1 VLLELRVENLL
12 LIERAELD
20 LVPGLN
26 VVTGET
32 GAGKTVLA
40 HALDLLLGAK
50 PRSGIVRPG
59 APEAWVEGVFALDGR
74 TDVLPPEIAD
84 RLPEGEDE
92 LVLAR
97 RVTAEGRSRAFIG
110 GRSATAADLREVGGA
125 LLAFHGQHE
134 ARRLLSPAAQ
144 LGLLD
149 AFCEA
154 RGAKGAGKGRGK
166 GKGAEGGG
174 HLARREA
181 HAAAHAAE
189 RDARRRLDELHDAA
203 GARERELDLLRFELQ
218 EIDDV
223 APVEGEAE
231 ELAAARERLRHVEA
245 LRGAAYVASQALGSE
260 EGSAGAALA
269 AGESALDG
277 VAGVDPELDVMAAR
291 LSSLRIEAD
300 DLAAE
305 LARHLDRLDAD
316 PAELERVEERL
327 QALSRLERKHG
338 GSVLAVLDHAER
350 CRSRIAEFEDL
361 EGATEAAEAD
371 LAEARMRRERLAKE
385 LTAARAEGAPL
396 LAEAVVERLAGLA
409 MPAATLEVRIEP
421 REPGATGADHCELIL
436 APNPGVP
443 AAPVRDAASGGE
455 LSRVMLALLAVAGA
469 GSDAT
474 QVFDEIDA
482 GVGGQTGRAVGEQLR
497 ALGRDGQVLCITH
510 LPQIA
515 ALADR
520 HFAIEKDT
528 TKEPAVTVV
537 RRLDDPEVV
546 GELVRMLGGETGD
559 EGARRHAEELRSA
572 A

>member
-1 VLLELRVENLL
+1 VFVLLELRVENLL

-59 APEAWVEGVFALDGR
+59 ASEAWVEGVFALQGR
-74 TDVLPPEIAD
+74 TDVLPAEIAD

-144 LGLLD
+144 LTLLD
-149 AFCEA
+149 AFCESHGSG
-154 RGAKGAGKGRGK
+154 RKGTKAKST
-166 GKGAEGGG
+166 G
-174 HLARREA
+174 HLERREA

-189 RDARRRLDELHDAA
+189 RDARRRLEELHDAA

-223 APVEGEAE
+223 APVEGEQE

-260 EGSAGAALA
+260 EGSAGAGLA

-277 VAGVDPELDVMAAR
+277 VAGVDPDLDVLAAR

-350 CRSRIAEFEDL
+350 CRQRIAEYEDV

-371 LAEARMRRERLAKE
+371 LADARQRRERLAKE
-385 LTAARAEGAPL
+385 LTAARSTAAPA
-396 LAEAVVERLAGLA
+396 LAAAVVERLAGLA

-421 REPGATGADHCELIL
+421 REPGPSGADQCELLL

-469 GSDAT
+469 GTDAT

-497 ALGRDGQVLCITH
+497 ALGREGQVLCITH

-520 HFAIEKDT
+520 HFAIEKT
-528 TKEPAVTVV
+528 TSEETAVTVV

>member
-1 VLLELRVENLL
+1 VFVLLELRVENLL

-59 APEAWVEGVFALDGR
+59 APEAWVEGVFSIPEG
-74 TDVLPPEIAD
+74 LPAEIAE
-84 RLPEGEDE
+84 RLPTDAEE

-97 RVTAEGRSRAFIG
+97 KVTAEGRSRAFVG
-110 GRSATAADLREVGGA
+110 GRSATAADLREVGA
-125 LLAFHGQHE
+125 VLLAFHGQHE

-149 AFCEA
+149 GFCEA
-154 RGAKGAGKGRGK
+154 QKA
-166 GKGAEGGG
+166 G
-174 HLARREA
+174 HLDRREA

-189 RDARRRLDELHDAA
+189 RDARRRLDELREAA

-218 EIDDV
+218 EIDEVDP
-223 APVEGEAE
+223 AVEEQE
-231 ELAAARERLRHVEA
+231 ELLAARERLRHVEA
-245 LRGAAYVASQALGSE
+245 LRGAAFVASQAVGSDD
-260 EGSAGAALA
+260 GGAGAGLA
-269 AGESALDG
+269 AGEGALDA
-277 VAGVDPELDVMAAR
+277 VAGVDPELDVLAAR
-291 LSSLRIEAD
+291 MSSLRIEAD
-300 DLAAE
+300 DLSAE
-305 LARHLDRLDAD
+305 LARHLERLDAD
-316 PAELERVEERL
+316 PAELERIEERL
-327 QALSRLERKHG
+327 QAISRLERKHG
-338 GSVLAVLDHAER
+338 GSVAAVLDHAEH
-350 CRSRIAEFEDL
+350 CRHRLAELEDV
-361 EGATEAAEAD
+361 EGATAAAQADMAEAAA
-371 LAEARMRRERLAKE
+371 RREKLAGQLTKTRAKAAPALAK
-385 LTAARAEGAPL
+385 
-396 LAEAVVERLAGLA
+396 AVVERLANLA
-409 MPAATLEVRIEP
+409 MPAARLEVRLEA
-421 REPGATGADHCELIL
+421 REPGPTGADHCEFIL

-455 LSRVMLALLAVAGA
+455 LSRVMLALLAVAGS
-469 GSDAT
+469 GTEAT

-497 ALGRDGQVLCITH
+497 TLGQDGQVLCITH

-528 TKEPAVTVV
+528 DREPARTVV

-546 GELVRMLGGETGD
+546 GELVRMLGGEDGD

>member
-1 VLLELRVENLL
+1 MLLELRVENLL

-26 VVTGET
+26 VVSGET

-74 TDVLPPEIAD
+74 TELVPEELRERIPA
-84 RLPEGEDE
+84 GADE

-97 RVTAEGRSRAFIG
+97 KVTAEGRSRAFIG
-110 GRSATAADLREVGGA
+110 GRSATAADLRELGGA

-149 AFCEA
+149 AFCETRKA
-154 RGAKGAGKGRGK
+154 
-166 GKGAEGGG
+166 G
-174 HLARREA
+174 HLARRDA

-189 RDARRRLDELHDAA
+189 RDARRRLEELREAA

-218 EIDDV
+218 EIDEV
-223 APVEGEAE
+223 APTEDERD
-231 ELAAARERLRHVEA
+231 ELVAARDRLRHVEA
-245 LRGAAYVASQALGSE
+245 LREATFTASQALGAE
-260 EGSAGAALA
+260 EGAAGAGLA
-269 AGESALDG
+269 VGEAALDG
-277 VAGVDPELDVMAAR
+277 VAGVDPALDALAER
-291 LSSLRIEAD
+291 LRSLRIEAD
-300 DLAAE
+300 DLALE
-305 LARHLDRLDAD
+305 LGRHLDGLDAD
-316 PAELERVEERL
+316 PAELERAEERL
-327 QALSRLERKHG
+327 QAIGRLERKHG
-338 GSVLAVLDHAER
+338 GTVAAVLAHAEA
-350 CRSRIAEFEDL
+350 CRARLAELEDV
-361 EGATEAAEAD
+361 EGATAAAETD
-371 LAEARMRRERLAKE
+371 LADARARREKLAGQLTATRAAAAPHLAKAVVARLAE
-385 LTAARAEGAPL
+385 
-396 LAEAVVERLAGLA
+396 LA
-409 MPAATLEVRIEP
+409 MPAARLEVRLDP
-421 REPGATGADHCELIL
+421 REPGPTGNDHCELVL

-443 AAPVRDAASGGE
+443 AAPVREAASGGE
-455 LSRVMLALLAVAGA
+455 LSRVMLALLAVAGH
-469 GSDAT
+469 GTGAT
-474 QVFDEIDA
+474 QVFDEIDS

-497 ALGRDGQVLCITH
+497 ALGQDGQVLCITH

-528 TKEPAVTVV
+528 AVEPARTVV
-537 RRLDDPEVV
+537 RRLDGPEVV
-546 GELVRMLGGETGD
+546 GELVRMLGGEAGD